1 MNIKCASCIHSDFCT
16 DRDDP
21 TAAARCGHFKFKEDL
36 KTGYNSPIKYI
47 QGKLETKLEGDIM
60 NAVFNYGIQVDKDE
74 LIKALNYDRDQY
86 AIGYR
91 DGTFDERRAAEE
103 DPEQAAA
110 ILKEHCRR
118 SGTCVG
124 CFMAD
129 NCDGRRPEEWS
140 LPEEQEAEHENQKKG
155 DK

>member
-1 MNIKCASCIHSDFCT
+1 MNIKCASCTHSDFCA
-16 DRDDP
+16 DREDP
-21 TAAARCGHFKFKEDL
+21 TAAVRCDHFKFKEDL
-36 KTGYNSPIKYI
+36 KTGDESPIKLI
-47 QGKLETKLEGDIM
+47 QGAFETKLEGDTM

-118 SGTCVG
+118 LKTCDG
-124 CFMAD
+124 CFMD
-129 NCDGRRPEEWS
+129 GNCRYGRPEEWR
-140 LPEEQEAEHENQKKG
+140 LPGEQEAES
-155 DK
+155 